1 MFTILCSNI
10 LLNLTYVL
18 HLGSIHPRSFSPPG
32 MIRTGS
38 SDRDT
43 GFGTGNSSYR
53 DDSLQQR
60 RAPSPEMVFQNGRH
74 VYQDVRYGR
83 HREGNILVI
92 TVVALA
98 SLMSTVP

>member
-1 MFTILCSNI
+1 
-10 LLNLTYVL
+10 
-18 HLGSIHPRSFSPPG
+18 

-74 VYQDVRYGR
+74 VYQDARYGR
-83 HREGNILVI
+83 HREGNTL
-92 TVVALA
+92 TGYYR
-98 SLMSTVP
+98 STVTLVNVKSTVSSFLL

>member
-1 MFTILCSNI
+1 
-10 LLNLTYVL
+10 
-18 HLGSIHPRSFSPPG
+18 
-32 MIRTGS
+32 MIRAGS

-53 DDSLQQR
+53 EDSLQQR

-83 HREGNILVI
+83 HKEGNILVI
-92 TVVALA
+92 TVVTDQSIIKLFGHCIGGNFNIHISAWFYFLIC
-98 SLMSTVP
+98 

>member
-1 MFTILCSNI
+1 MIQLIYFIL
-10 LLNLTYVL
+10 
-18 HLGSIHPRSFSPPG
+18 LGSIHPRSFSPPG

-60 RAPSPEMVFQNGRH
+60 RAPSPEMVFRDGRH
-74 VYQDVRYGR
+74 VYHDVRHGR
-83 HREGNILVI
+83 QREGE
-92 TVVALA
+92 A
-98 SLMSTVP
+98 